1 MKNSVEGKRENDEW
15 WLDEMI
21 HSAIDQKKLL
31 KNKMMNDDLMTSSWI
46 SSQKTSETQ
55 SEEFSWR

>member
-21 HSAIDQKKLL
+21 HSAVDQKKLL
-31 KNKMMNDDLMTSSWI
+31 KNKMMNDDLMISSWNN
-46 SSQKTSETQ
+46 SQRTSETQ